1 MVSQSSVGGPSNA
14 WLGPT
19 ALRARLRCRSATRL
33 TLSVRRKPSVS
44 LAAAAGVGMWQ
55 AWRSRRW
62 SPAGHGLL
70 TVVVALLLVTAVLIW

>member
-1 MVSQSSVGGPSNA
+1 MVSRSPVGGLSNT

-19 ALRARLRCRSATRL
+19 VLRARLRWRSATRL
-33 TLSVRRKPSVS
+33 TLTVRRKPSEF